1 MTGMSLSTLLWLGLL
16 VLLGVMFVITLR
28 RMSALVRRARDLE
41 RYQAAVDALDRRFA
55 GVSLPL
61 IQNLDE
67 ARRHAGDSVALQA
80 QVAGAGTVLAEL
92 AIEARSLRPA
102 PALTAA
108 STALVAELERA
119 TRAVSLLEHGVNAMA
134 PGTRGRDLEAQ
145 TSLKRGALNLRHAQG
160 AFARIA
166 HEVATL
172 RPADLV
178 APDGVQVAATTALA
192 TYQAPDTEELE
203 GRFEPRM

>member
-1 MTGMSLSTLLWLGLL
+1 MPLSTLLWLGLL
-16 VLLGVMFVITLR
+16 VLLGVMFAITAR
-28 RMSALVRRARDLE
+28 RMSALVGRTRDLE

-61 IQNLDE
+61 IQSLDD
-67 ARRHAGDSVALQA
+67 ARRHAGDPVALQA
-80 QVAGAGTVLAEL
+80 QVAEADAVLTEL
-92 AIEARSLRPA
+92 AVEARSLRPA

-108 STALVAELERA
+108 SAAMAAELERA
-119 TRAVSLLEHGVNAMA
+119 TRAVSFLEHGVNAMA

-166 HEVATL
+166 REVAAV

-178 APDGVQVAATTALA
+178 AAGGVQVAANAALA
-192 TYQAPDTEELE
+192 TYQVPDSEELE